1 MTPLDQ
7 IGIGIP
13 TRDRWDELGRTL
25 QALADYGL
33 GGNETVVLD
42 DLSREPV
49 PAALRERFPRVRFE
63 RTTRP
68 RYVTGVRN
76 DLARLLTSPLFLQID
91 NDSFP
96 VRGDLGA
103 AAAWLQKQDDAL
115 ALAFIVAERDDFA
128 EAVGAL
134 PPDPAPCDFFIG
146 CGALIK
152 RELFLELGG
161 YEEDLEYMAEEIGVT
176 LHAQSRGLQVYQ
188 YPAVTVRH
196 YRSPLAR
203 DPVERAAL
211 NIRNE
216 LLIAGLYYP
225 FAFLLLRW
233 PVYLAKALVF
243 GWFPRRQIV
252 KGALAAARRY
262 PAIWRK
268 RQPVAVGAF
277 LRWKRLPRPVT
288 VRERRSSLG

>member
-1 MTPLDQ
+1 MTPLDP

-13 TRDRWDELGRTL
+13 TRDRWDELARTL

-42 DLSREPV
+42 DGSREPV
-49 PAALRERFPRVRFE
+49 PAALRARFSRVRFE
-63 RTTRP
+63 RTTEP

-76 DLARLLTSPLFLQID
+76 DLARMLKAPLFLQVD

-103 AAAWLQKQDDAL
+103 AVAWLQEREDAL
-115 ALAFIVAERDDFA
+115 ALAFVIAERDDYL
-128 EAVGAL
+128 EGLRAL
-134 PPDPAPCDFFIG
+134 PAEPAPCDFFIG

-161 YEEDLEYMAEEIGVT
+161 YEEELGYMAEEIALT

-196 YRSPLAR
+196 YRSPLSRDLTAR
-203 DPVERAAL
+203 ARL

-225 FAFLLLRW
+225 FVFLLLRW
-233 PVYLAKALVF
+233 PVYLAKALVL
-243 GWFPRRQIV
+243 GWFPRREIV
-252 KGALAAARRY
+252 KGAMAAAWRY

-268 RQPVAVGAF
+268 RQPVTVEAF

-288 VRERRSSLG
+288 LR

>member
-13 TRDRWDELGRTL
+13 TRDRWDELARTL
-25 QALADYGL
+25 QALADFGL
-33 GGNETVVLD
+33 GANETVVLD
-42 DLSREPV
+42 DDSREPV

-63 RTTRP
+63 RTART

-76 DLARLLTSPLFLQID
+76 DLARMLKAPLFLQID

-96 VRGDLGA
+96 VQGDLGA
-103 AAAWLQKQDDAL
+103 AAAWLEGRGDAL
-115 ALAFIVAERDDFA
+115 ALAFLVAERDDFQ
-128 EAVGAL
+128 EAVRAL
-134 PPDPAPCDFFIG
+134 PADPAPCDFFIG

-161 YEEDLEYMAEEIGVT
+161 YEEELAYMAEEIALT

-196 YRSPLAR
+196 YRSPLSRDLTAR
-203 DPVERAAL
+203 AML

-225 FAFLLLRW
+225 FVFLLLRW
-233 PVYLAKALVF
+233 PVYLVKALAL
-243 GWFPRRQIV
+243 GWFPRREVV
-252 KGALAAARRY
+252 KGAVAAARRY

-268 RQPVAVGAF
+268 RQPVALGPF

-288 VRERRSSLG
+288 VR

>member
-1 MTPLDQ
+1 
-7 IGIGIP
+7 
-13 TRDRWDELGRTL
+13 
-25 QALADYGL
+25 
-33 GGNETVVLD
+33 V
-42 DLSREPV
+42 PV
-49 PAALRERFPRVRFE
+49 ALRERFPHVRFE
-63 RTTRP
+63 RTARS

-76 DLARLLTSPLFLQID
+76 DLARMLTAPLFLQID

-103 AAAWLQKQDDAL
+103 AAAWLQERPDAL

-128 EAVGAL
+128 EAVRAL
-134 PPDPAPCDFFIG
+134 PPEPAPCDFFIG

-161 YEEDLEYMAEEIGVT
+161 YEEELEYMAEEIAVT

-196 YRSPLAR
+196 YRSPLSRDLTAR
-203 DPVERAAL
+203 AML

-225 FAFLLLRW
+225 FVFLVLRW
-233 PVYLAKALVF
+233 PVYLVKALVF
-243 GWFPRRQIV
+243 GWFPRREIV
-252 KGALAAARRY
+252 KGAMAAARRY
-262 PAIWRK
+262 PTIWCK
-268 RQPVAVGAF
+268 REPVAVAAF

-288 VRERRSSLG
+288 VR

>member
-13 TRDRWDELGRTL
+13 TRDRWDELARTL

-33 GGNETVVLD
+33 GGNETVVID
-42 DLSREPV
+42 DGSREPA
-49 PAALRERFPRVRFE
+49 PTALRERFPRVRFE
-63 RTTRP
+63 RTTVP
-68 RYVTGVRN
+68 RYVTGARN
-76 DLARLLTSPLFLQID
+76 DLARMLTTPLFLQVD

-103 AAAWLQKQDDAL
+103 AATWLQERQDAL
-115 ALAFIVAERDDFA
+115 ALAFIITERDDFE
-128 EAVGAL
+128 EALGAL
-134 PPDPAPCDFFIG
+134 PPDPAPCHYFIG

-161 YEEDLEYMAEEIGVT
+161 YEEELEYIAEEIAVT
-176 LHAQSRGLQVYQ
+176 LHAQSRGFQVYQ

-203 DPVERAAL
+203 DRLVRAAL
-211 NIRNE
+211 TIRNE

-225 FAFLLLRW
+225 FFFLLLRW
-233 PVYLAKALVF
+233 PVYLVKALVF
-243 GWFPRRQIV
+243 GWFPRREIV
-252 KGALAAARRY
+252 KGAIAAVRRY
-262 PAIWRK
+262 PAIWPK
-268 RQPVAVGAF
+268 RQPAPLDAF

-288 VRERRSSLG
+288 VR

>member
-1 MTPLDQ
+1 MNPLDA
-7 IGIGIP
+7 IGIGVP
-13 TRDRWDELGRTL
+13 TRDRWDELARTL

-33 GGNETVVLD
+33 GANETVVLD
-42 DLSREPV
+42 DGSREPA
-49 PAALRERFPRVRFE
+49 PGALRERFPRVRFE

-76 DLARLLTSPLFLQID
+76 DLARMLTKPLFLQVD

-96 VRGDLGA
+96 VQGDLGA
-103 AAAWLQKQDDAL
+103 AAAWLRERADAL
-115 ALAFIVAERDDFA
+115 ALAFIITERDDFA
-128 EAVGAL
+128 EAVRAL
-134 PPDPAPCDFFIG
+134 PPDPAPCHFFVG

-161 YEEDLEYMAEEIGVT
+161 YEEELGYMAEEVA
-176 LHAQSRGLQVYQ
+176 LALRAQSRGWQVYQ

-196 YRSPLAR
+196 YRSPLSRDLTTRAR
-203 DPVERAAL
+203 L

-225 FAFLLLRW
+225 FGFMLLRW

-243 GWFPRRQIV
+243 GWFPRGEVV
-252 KGALAAARRY
+252 KGALAAVRRY

-268 RQPVAVGAF
+268 RQPVTVGE
-277 LRWKRLPRPVT
+277 LRRWKRLPKPVT
-288 VRERRSSLG
+288 VK